1 MVRITE
7 NLVRKKAEHNDLE
20 ISTLEEVSLHQQDIE
35 KIEHLDKWCRELK
48 ILYLQSNLIPKI
60 ENVGR
65 LKKLEYLNLA
75 LNNVEKIE
83 NLSGCES
90 LQKLDLT
97 VNFVGELTS
106 IENLKDL
113 VHFRELYLT
122 GNPCTEYE
130 GYREY
135 VITTLPHLQMLD
147 GQAVDKSERILAKQD
162 YAELRNKIIKQ
173 QEAHRKKREKQKR
186 EAKLKEEKKEQKEKN
201 EKKPGFDGRWYT
213 DINESDKKKTE
224 DRELEDDSL
233 EKQQQKDQEFWEEKT
248 EFTPESRIEVHKQM
262 EKQKARENTEKKE
275 EEKAPRRLFAD
286 DGRPLNVNEAKVD
299 FTLTEDEENNQFLLD
314 IAVFKHMDTS
324 LVDVDVQTNY
334 VKVIM
339 KGKILQLCMTEDI
352 NADSSS
358 AKRSQVTGHLLI
370 TMPKAKPLIKPKHV
384 TVNKAENKENNVREK
399 RKTHEKLEVDKK
411 AHKTV
416 DIANIVTKKSDKIV
430 PPLGSKVK
438 QAVKERPNS
447 DDFVDDLDV
456 PPLE

>member
-1 MVRITE
+1 MANSYTEWHCDGELEEKIDSVQYSELIPDDSLMDENNISTFELHGDTFTE
-7 NLVRKKAEHNDLE
+7 NLVRRKAEHNDLE

-90 LQKLDLT
+90 LQKLDMT

-135 VITTLPHLQMLD
+135 VITTLPHLQ
-147 GQAVDKSERILAKQD
+147 D

-173 QEAHRKKREKQKR
+173 QEAHRQKRVLGEKQNLLQNQ
-186 EAKLKEEKKEQKEKN
+186 ELKSINRWKN
-201 EKKPGFDGRWYT
+201 RK
-213 DINESDKKKTE
+213 
-224 DRELEDDSL
+224 L
-233 EKQQQKDQEFWEEKT
+233 EKIQ
-248 EFTPESRIEVHKQM
+248 
-262 EKQKARENTEKKE
+262 
-275 EEKAPRRLFAD
+275 
-286 DGRPLNVNEAKVD
+286 KVD
-299 FTLTEDEENNQFLLD
+299 FTLTEDENKPVYLRHCS
-314 IAVFKHMDTS
+314 FKHMDTS

-370 TMPKAKPLIKPKHV
+370 TMPKVKPLIKPKHII
-384 TVNKAENKENNVREK
+384 VNKDENKENNVKEK

-416 DIANIVTKKSDKIV
+416 DIANIVSKKSDKV
-430 PPLGSKVK
+430 KAPFGSKVRE
-438 QAVKERPNS
+438 AAKERPNS
-447 DDFVDDLDV
+447 EDFVDDLDV

>member
-1 MVRITE
+1 MVLITE
-7 NLVRKKAEHNDLE
+7 HLIRKRAEHNDLE

-35 KIEHLDKWCRELK
+35 RIEHIDRWCRELR

-97 VNFVGELTS
+97 VNFIGELTS
-106 IENLKDL
+106 VEHLKDL

-135 VITTLPHLQMLD
+135 VIVTLPQLKMLD
-147 GQAVDKSERILAKQD
+147 GQAVDKSERIRATQD
-162 YAELRNKIIKQ
+162 YSELRNKIIQQ
-173 QEAHRKKREKQKR
+173 QEEYRKKRERQKND
-186 EAKLKEEKKEQKEKN
+186 AKIKEEKKNVQK

-213 DINESDKKKTE
+213 DINEGDKKTAQDNASDE
-224 DRELEDDSL
+224 DSEDFDKIA
-233 EKQQQKDQEFWEEKT
+233 EKDKQFWEEKT

-262 EKQKARENTEKKE
+262 QEQKARDNKE
-275 EEKAPRRLFAD
+275 EKEVKPPRRLFTD
-286 DGRPLNVNEAKVD
+286 DGRPLNVNEPKVD
-299 FTLTEDEENNQFLLD
+299 FSLIEDEDKNQYILD
-314 IAVFKHMDTS
+314 LAVFKHMNTS

-334 VKVIM
+334 VRVVL
-339 KGKILQLCMTEDI
+339 KGKTFQLCMVEDI
-352 NADSSS
+352 NADSST

-370 TMPKAKPLIKPKHV
+370 TMPKAKPLLKPKKIAV
-384 TVNKAENKENNVREK
+384 DAEENKENK
-399 RKTHEKLEVDKK
+399 AKQFRKTHEKLEVDKK

-416 DIANIVTKKSDKIV
+416 DIANIVPNKTDKIV
-430 PPLGSKVK
+430 PPLGTKMK
-438 QAVKERPNS
+438 HPVKERPNS
-447 DDFVDDLDV
+447 EDFIDNLDV